1 MELKE
6 QLELL
11 STKLEGKTKDE
22 IKTAFEGFV
31 IENEKAINDASE
43 KTKTDLLEEIKTLKD
58 SAEAKAKETQ
68 DHLDALD
75 VRMKG
80 IKNVGSKT
88 VDVLNELITKNFE
101 SISEVV
107 RKGKV
112 FIESKAVGNM
122 TLGASLT
129 GDQPRSY
136 SSTVATLP
144 NQILNFHEVIGSIN
158 IGNGTYTFPRR
169 TTSEGAAATQ
179 VEGSDKGQIDYDLA
193 MIDVNTDFIAGFC
206 VYSKKMANNLPF
218 LESFLP
224 NELRRSYFDAENS
237 VFNTALIAVATA
249 SVQIITG
256 KNKIEMLMNEV
267 ATLAGLNWGTDC
279 IIVTPADYNTILQT
293 EVSTGAGYG
302 LPGVVTL
309 INGMLSINGIP
320 LKQVNWLA
328 ANKYYVGK
336 FTEVKKVVTESLSI
350 QFSTEDEDN
359 FRKNNI
365 TARVEAQ
372 VGLAVHRPD
381 AIIFGDFTA
390 T

>member
-1 MELKE
+1 MEVEFKDA
-6 QLELL
+6 LEAL
-11 STKLEGKTKDE
+11 SAKLDGKSKAE
-22 IKTAFEGFV
+22 IKTAMETFAV
-31 IENEKAINDASE
+31 ENQKAIDSASE
-43 KTKTDLLEEIKTLKD
+43 KTKADLLEELKEMKD
-58 SAEAKAKETQ
+58 TAIEAQK
-68 DHLDALD
+68 HLDALD
-75 VRMKG
+75 VRLQG
-80 IKNVGSKT
+80 GNHNSKAQKDAL
-88 VDVLNELITKNFE
+88 VEMITKNFDV
-101 SISEVV
+101 IKEVE

-112 FIESKAVGNM
+112 WVENKAVGNM

-136 SSTVATLP
+136 SDTVATLP
-144 NQILNFHEVIGSIN
+144 NQILNFDELIGSIN

-169 TTSEGAAATQ
+169 TTSEGAVATQ
-179 VEGSDKGQIDYDLA
+179 TEGSDKGQVDYDLA

-224 NELRRSYFDAENS
+224 NELRRSYFDGENA
-237 VFNTALIAVATA
+237 VFNTALIAAATA

-267 ATLAGLNWGTDC
+267 ATLAGINWSTDC
-279 IIVTPADYNTILQT
+279 IVVTPADYNSILQT

-309 INGMLSINGIP
+309 VNGQLAINGIP

-328 ANKYYVGK
+328 ANKYYVGNWNQ
-336 FTEVKKVVTESLSI
+336 VKKVTTEGLSI

-381 AIIFGDFTA
+381 AMIYGDFTA
-390 T
+390 V